1 MPRSVVTCYLQRM
14 LDSGVGAGGAADDE
28 DSESYERRQEV
39 KRVVSRIDP
48 QWADLFDRGA
58 DTIVRARRLQRKL
71 AEVLAIA
78 ARFLTRR

>member
-1 MPRSVVTCYLQRM
+1 M
-14 LDSGVGAGGAADDE
+14 LDSGVGAGGAADE

-58 DTIVRARRLQRKL
+58 DAIARARWLQRRL

-78 ARFLTRR
+78 AKFLTRR